1 MPPDK
6 KKIKRLIFQK
16 LAFVMTSAD
25 DMPRRYIIH
34 TMARDGVSKLPY
46 QVASPLSCVITGGPA
61 PILRLVNEVK
71 PEKG

>member
-1 MPPDK
+1 
-6 KKIKRLIFQK
+6 
-16 LAFVMTSAD
+16 MTSAD

-46 QVASPLSCVITGGPA
+46 QVASPLSCVISGGPA

-71 PEKG
+71 PEKAKKRRILTFADAISMTTGP